1 VGNKF
6 SALESLEM
14 SFWSGKKVLVTGA
27 TGLVGSWLVQQL
39 LLQRANVSCLV
50 WDADPTSELISSKL
64 IDKTFVINGDLADVS
79 TCDKAISTSN
89 CEYVFHLGAQTI
101 VGEAIKDPVRT
112 FRSNIQGTWN
122 LMESIRNSKS
132 PIKSVVVASSDKA
145 YGTANI
151 LPYKEDY
158 PLHGDGPYDVSKTC
172 TDLLAQSYAT
182 TFGLPITVARCGNI
196 YGGGDLNWSRIVPG
210 TIKSLLME
218 ETPVLRSDGTFI
230 RDYVHVDDIVGA
242 YMFLAQQAE
251 IKNIKGEAYN
261 FSRDEPLS
269 VLDIYQEIC
278 KVVVGKYIEPKILST
293 TVAEIK
299 DQHLDS
305 SKARVELGWQSAVT
319 LEKGITKTFDWY
331 LNYFKDKK

>member
-1 VGNKF
+1 
-6 SALESLEM
+6 M
-14 SFWSGKKVLVTGA
+14 SYWSGKVVLVTGA
-27 TGLVGSWLVQQL
+27 TGLVGSWLVREL
-39 LLQRANVSCLV
+39 LSQGATVSCLV

-64 IDKTFVINGDLADVS
+64 IDQTFVINGDLADIS
-79 TCDKAISTSN
+79 TCEKAISTSN

-101 VGEAIKDPVRT
+101 VGEAIQDPVRT
-112 FRSNIQGTWN
+112 FQSNIQGTWN
-122 LMESIRNSKS
+122 LLDSIRNSKS
-132 PIKSVVVASSDKA
+132 SIKSVVVASSDKA
-145 YGTANI
+145 YGTANT

-172 TDLLAQSYAT
+172 TDLIAQSYAT

-210 TIKSLLME
+210 TIKSLLLQ

-230 RDYVHVDDIVGA
+230 RDYVHVDDIVDA

-251 IKNIKGEAYN
+251 IKNITGEAYN

-293 TVAEIK
+293 TAAEIK

-305 SKARVELGWQSAVT
+305 SKARVELGWKSTVT

>member
-1 VGNKF
+1 
-6 SALESLEM
+6 M
-14 SFWSGKKVLVTGA
+14 SFWSGKNVLVTGA
-27 TGLVGSWLVQQL
+27 TGLVGSWLVQDL
-39 LLQRANVSCLV
+39 LLQGANVSCLV

-64 IDKTFVINGDLADVS
+64 IDQTLVINGDLADVAA
-79 TCDKAISTSN
+79 CEEAISSSK

-101 VGEAIKDPVRT
+101 VGQAMQDPVRT

-122 LMESIRNSKS
+122 LLDSIRNSKV

-145 YGTANI
+145 YGTANT
-151 LPYKEDY
+151 LPYKEDF

-182 TFGLPITVARCGNI
+182 TYELPISVARCGNI

-218 ETPVLRSDGTFI
+218 ETPILRSDGTFI

-242 YMFLAQQAE
+242 YLFLAEQTE
-251 IKNIKGEAYN
+251 TKNIQGEAYN

-269 VLDIYQEIC
+269 VLDIYREVC
-278 KVVVGKYIEPKILST
+278 SVVVGKYVEPKILST
-293 TVAEIK
+293 TTAEIK

-305 SKARVELGWQSAVT
+305 SKAREELGWKSTVT

-331 LNYFKDKK
+331 LNYFKDNK

>member
-1 VGNKF
+1 M
-6 SALESLEM
+6 EM
-14 SFWSGKKVLVTGA
+14 RFWSDKNVLVTGA
-27 TGLVGSWLVQQL
+27 TGLVGSWLVQEL
-39 LLQRANVSCLV
+39 LLQGAKVSCLV

-64 IDKTFVINGDLADVS
+64 IDRTLVINGDLAEITS
-79 TCDKAISTSN
+79 CEKAISSSN

-101 VGEAIKDPVRT
+101 VGEAMQDPVRT

-122 LMESIRNSKS
+122 LLDSIRNSKT
-132 PIKSVVVASSDKA
+132 PIKGVVVASSDKA
-145 YGTANI
+145 YGTANT
-151 LPYKEDY
+151 LPYKEDF

-182 TFGLPITVARCGNI
+182 TYGLPITVARCGNI

-218 ETPVLRSDGTFI
+218 ETPILRSDGTFI

-242 YMFLAQQAE
+242 YLFLAEQTE
-251 IKNIKGEAYN
+251 TKNIQGEAYN

-269 VLDIYQEIC
+269 VLDMYREVC
-278 KVVVGKYIEPKILST
+278 SVVVGKYVEPKILST
-293 TVAEIK
+293 TTAEIK

-305 SKARVELGWQSAVT
+305 SKAREELGWQSTVT
-319 LEKGITKTFDWY
+319 LEKGITKTFNWY
-331 LNYFKDKK
+331 LNYFKDNK

>member
-1 VGNKF
+1 
-6 SALESLEM
+6 M
-14 SFWSGKKVLVTGA
+14 SFWSGKSVLVTGA
-27 TGLVGSWLVQQL
+27 TGLVGSWLVQEL
-39 LLQRANVSCLV
+39 LLQKAQVSCLV
-50 WDADPTSELISSKL
+50 WDADPASELISSKL
-64 IDKTFVINGDLADVS
+64 IEQTLVINGDLADVS
-79 TCDKAISTSN
+79 ACEKAISSSN

-101 VGEAIKDPVRT
+101 VGEAIQDPIRT

-122 LMESIRNSKS
+122 LLDSIRNSKT

-145 YGTANI
+145 YGTANS
-151 LPYKEDY
+151 LPYKEDF

-182 TFGLPITVARCGNI
+182 TYGLPITVARCGNI

-242 YMFLAQQAE
+242 YLFLAEQTEAR
-251 IKNIKGEAYN
+251 NIQGEAYN

-269 VLDIYQEIC
+269 VLDIYREVC
-278 KVVVGKYIEPKILST
+278 SVVVGKYVEPKILST
-293 TVAEIK
+293 TMAEIK

-305 SKARVELGWQSAVT
+305 SKAREELGWKSTVT

-331 LNYFKDKK
+331 LNYFKDNK

>member
-1 VGNKF
+1 M
-6 SALESLEM
+6 EM
-14 SFWSGKKVLVTGA
+14 SFWSGKSVLVTGA
-27 TGLVGSWLVQQL
+27 TGLVGSWLVQEL
-39 LLQRANVSCLV
+39 LLQKAQVSCLV
-50 WDADPTSELISSKL
+50 WDADPASELISSKL
-64 IDKTFVINGDLADVS
+64 IEQTLVINGDLADVS
-79 TCDKAISTSN
+79 ACEKAISSSN

-101 VGEAIKDPVRT
+101 VGEAIQDPIRT

-122 LMESIRNSKS
+122 LLDSIRNSKT

-145 YGTANI
+145 YGTANS
-151 LPYKEDY
+151 LPYKEDF

-182 TFGLPITVARCGNI
+182 TYGLPITVARCGNI

-242 YMFLAQQAE
+242 YLFLAERTEAR
-251 IKNIKGEAYN
+251 NIQGEAYN

-269 VLDIYQEIC
+269 VLDIYREVC
-278 KVVVGKYIEPKILST
+278 SVVVGKYVEPKILST
-293 TVAEIK
+293 TMAEIK

-305 SKARVELGWQSAVT
+305 SKAREELGWKSTVT

-331 LNYFKDKK
+331 LNYFKDNK